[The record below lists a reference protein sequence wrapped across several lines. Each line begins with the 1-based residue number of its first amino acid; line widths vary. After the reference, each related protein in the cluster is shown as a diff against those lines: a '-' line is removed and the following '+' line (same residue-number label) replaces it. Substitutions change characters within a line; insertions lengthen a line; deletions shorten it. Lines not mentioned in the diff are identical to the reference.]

1 MSLFSLFFR
10 TKVEDMYRQTNVVA
24 KDDKDKKTSRLA
36 RSVGFLSFSFL
47 EAAAALLYEVGFE
60 KKNQMPRRDP
70 GHRLGGGNCI
80 RSSGQRGG
88 RKDPFRF
95 H

>member
-1 MSLFSLFFR
+1 
-10 TKVEDMYRQTNVVA
+10 MYRQTNVVA

-60 KKNQMPRRDP
+60 KTRCQEETQDT
-70 GHRLGGGNCI
+70 GG
-80 RSSGQRGG
+80 SAVVTA
-88 RKDPFRF
+88 
-95 H
+95 